1 MTAVGRQDTPEIGKI
16 DSNCKGEKIA
26 KITDFKGYEGEPPIP
41 KPDGV
46 VKPNIVTA
54 HNREARHD
62 MREKMMKTPSL
73 MILTR
78 FVVFSILA
86 VPVLATTEY
95 NEAPGLTKLVDQ
107 GKLPPIEERLPE
119 HPLVLKPLEKIGT
132 YGGTLHTILYNQ
144 PSDGVAL
151 LINQPSLTYLD
162 TEDMLTV
169 TPGLVESW
177 EYSEDYKTLT
187 LHFREGV
194 KWSDGVRF
202 TVDDVLFWY
211 VDVMMNKD
219 ATPATPLFWK
229 GSQAKKID
237 DDTIEFT
244 FPVPKPHF
252 FRPYGIRNNNLQ
264 LGFFLPKHYA
274 KQFHIKYN
282 PKAQQLAKANGFD
295 KWYQLLQAKASCSE
309 HVQNNPDVPVLSP
322 WKVVKATPN
331 FIMWERNPYF
341 WIVDTE
347 GNQLPYID
355 RLMGVFA
362 LNPELRQAKVL
373 GGEVDLASP
382 GQDTSLAIFPELKR
396 KEKELGLRVWTTPSF
411 WGNMFA
417 LMPNQTHKDPERRAL
432 FRNIK
437 FRRALSLAIDR
448 DELNEVL
455 YLGLAIPQQTVPV
468 RRSGFYWSDQ
478 ANYLIEHTPGQANR
492 LLDEVGL
499 TRRNKQGFRTWPDG
513 RGLKLKLDL
522 GTTLTAATDYSE
534 LVARHLR
541 QVGLDVSVNLTS
553 LAALRENL
561 AKKVTDIV
569 CTGHGGGV
577 AIDMFNGI
585 HNLTLGRMYADAWHR
600 WRVTSGQDGEEP
612 ADWLK
617 EVIAL
622 NEKLKQVPEAES
634 RPLIREAFGII
645 TKQSVIIGTLAE
657 APVVHVVRDNLRNV
671 DGTIPWD
678 MSDWAGPLVVKPFQ
692 WYLE

>member
-1 MTAVGRQDTPEIGKI
+1 MVMKALLMV
-16 DSNCKGEKIA
+16 CIA
-26 KITDFKGYEGEPPIP
+26 LF
-41 KPDGV
+41 
-46 VKPNIVTA
+46 A
-54 HNREARHD
+54 C
-62 MREKMMKTPSL
+62 S
-73 MILTR
+73 ILT
-78 FVVFSILA
+78 VV
-86 VPVLATTEY
+86 ATTEY
-95 NEAPGLTKLVDQ
+95 NEAPTLKELVSQ
-107 GKLPPIEERLPE
+107 GKLPPIEERLPNS
-119 HPLVLKPLEKIGT
+119 PLVLKPLEQIGK

-144 PSDGVAL
+144 PSDGMAL
-151 LINQPSLTYLD
+151 LINQASLTYLD

-169 TPGLVESW
+169 TLGLVERW
-177 EYSEDYKTLT
+177 EYAEDYKTLT
-187 LHFREGV
+187 LHFRQGV

-211 VDVMMNKD
+211 QDVMRNKQ

-229 GSQAKKID
+229 GSTAKKID

-252 FRPYGIRNNNLQ
+252 FRPYGMRYNNLQ
-264 LGFFLPKHYA
+264 RGFFLPKHYA

-282 PKAQQLAKANGFD
+282 PDAQKLAEAVGFD

-309 HVQNNPDVPVLSP
+309 HLQNNSDVPVLSP
-322 WKVVKATPN
+322 WKVVKATPD

-362 LNPELRQAKVL
+362 LNPELRQAKL
-373 GGEVDLASP
+373 LAGEVDLASP
-382 GQDTSLAIFPELKR
+382 GRDTSLAIFPDLKR

-411 WGNMFA
+411 WENMFA

-468 RRSGFYWSDQ
+468 RRSGFYWPDQ
-478 ANYLIEHTPGQANR
+478 ANYLIEHAPGRANR

-499 TRRNKQGFRTWPDG
+499 TRRNKQGFRIWPDG
-513 RGLKLKLDL
+513 RDLKLKLD
-522 GTTLTAATDYSE
+522 TTQRSTERIDYAE

-541 QVGLDVSVNLTS
+541 QVGLDVTVNLTS
-553 LAALRENL
+553 GAALDENVT
-561 AKKVTDIV
+561 KKVTDIV
-569 CTGHGGGV
+569 CGQQSGGV
-577 AIDMFNGI
+577 SIDMFNSI
-585 HNLTLGRMYADAWHR
+585 HGDLLGWGYGNAWWR
-600 WRVTSGQDGEEP
+600 WQTTSGQDGEEP
-612 ADWLK
+612 SDWLK
-617 EVIAL
+617 VVLAL
-622 NEKLKQVPEAES
+622 NARLQQVPEAES
-634 RPLIREAFGII
+634 RPLIRQAHEII
-645 TKQSVIIGTLAE
+645 TKQLVYIGTLAE
-657 APVVHVVRDNLRNV
+657 APVVHAVRANLRNV
-671 DGTIPWD
+671 DGSIPWNV
-678 MSDWAGPLVVKPFQ
+678 SDWAGPLVVKPFQ